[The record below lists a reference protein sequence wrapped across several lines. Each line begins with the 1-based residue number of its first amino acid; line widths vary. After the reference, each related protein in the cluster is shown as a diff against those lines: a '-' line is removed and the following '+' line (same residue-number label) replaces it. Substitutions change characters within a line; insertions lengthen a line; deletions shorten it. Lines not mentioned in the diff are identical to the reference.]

1 MVHTHLKCQIPCYGY
16 LASLQKP
23 LLDCILRQFK
33 LLQMFT
39 TYIPTIHRFI
49 LILPSKLTL
58 LEDLC
63 YIYQPIFYIPFLPCI
78 RLHINGWKM

>member
-1 MVHTHLKCQIPCYGY
+1 MVHTHLKCQIPCYGTGYGY

-33 LLQMFT
+33 LIQMFT
-39 TYIPTIHRFI
+39 TYIPTIHRLI

-58 LEDLC
+58 LEDLLL
-63 YIYQPIFYIPFLPCI
+63 YLPTNILYPISP
-78 RLHINGWKM
+78 LHNITY